1 MASVPK
7 LRARYSKGKLELLD
21 PLKLPEGTQVVVSVR
36 KAEDQS
42 KNSRAGKRRYIHPNR
57 RFPPKQLEKLAGLV
71 ALGGDAVADSEAIYD
86 E

>member
-7 LRARYSKGKLELLD
+7 LRARYSKGKLKLLD
-21 PLKLPEGTQVVVSVR
+21 PLKLPEGTQVVVTVKR
-36 KAEDQS
+36 VKDT
-42 KNSRAGKRRYIHPNR
+42 RAGKRPYTHPNR
-57 RFPPKQLEKLAGLV
+57 SFPAKQLQKLAGLV

>member
-7 LRARYSKGKLELLD
+7 LRARFSKGKLELFD
-21 PLKLPEGTQVVVSVR
+21 PLKLPEGSEVLVSVR
-36 KAEDQS
+36 RVEGS
-42 KNSRAGKRRYIHPNR
+42 KRGRIARRRYLHPNR
-57 RFPPKQLEKLAGLV
+57 PFPTKQLARLAGIV

>member
-7 LRARYSKGKLELLD
+7 LRARYSKGRLELLD
-21 PLKLPEGTQVVVSVR
+21 RLKLTEGTQVVVSVR
-36 KAEDQS
+36 KIA
-42 KNSRAGKRRYIHPNR
+42 NRSRNNRAAKRRYIHPNR
-57 RFPPKQLEKLAGLV
+57 PLPTKQLEKLAGLI

>member
-21 PLKLPEGTQVVVSVR
+21 PLKLPEGTQVIVSVR
-36 KAEDQS
+36 KVKDQP
-42 KNSRAGKRRYIHPNR
+42 KNQRAAKRKYIHPNR
-57 RFPPKQLEKLAGLV
+57 PLPAGTLSHLVGLV

>member
-21 PLKLPEGTQVVVSVR
+21 PLKLPEGAQVLVSVKR
-36 KAEDQS
+36 VEDQP
-42 KNSRAGKRRYIHPNR
+42 KNSPAGKRRYIHPNR
-57 RFPPKQLEKLAGLV
+57 SFPSKQLEKLAGLI
-71 ALGGDAVADSEAIYD
+71 ALGGDAVADSEALYD

>member
-42 KNSRAGKRRYIHPNR
+42 KNNPAKRRYLHPNR
-57 RFPPKQLEKLAGLV
+57 RFPPKQLERLVGLV

>member
-21 PLKLPEGTQVVVSVR
+21 PLKLPEGAQVVVTVKR
-36 KAEDQS
+36 VKDQS
-42 KNSRAGKRRYIHPNR
+42 KDTRSGKRSYIHPKR
-57 RFPPKQLEKLAGLV
+57 PFPTKQLQELAGLV